1 MSMNTPINIGPIN
14 IGPIAIGRIAF
25 GAIAASLQAA
35 SRAPAFAVQAFS
47 ADYEANA
54 MGMQANGHMSI
65 TAQGKD
71 RWQYTLT
78 IRNSLV
84 DLSQSTVFDEQDGWL
99 RPLSSTDLSRL
110 LVKKKSVNTS
120 FDWSKNQ
127 ATWSGDVKPGRAG
140 PVALKTGDMDAL
152 LVNLAIVRDVAAGKP
167 LNYRMVENG
176 NSKPTN
182 YRVVGKE
189 KITIGGKSREATKVA
204 RTSGNKEIIVWV
216 VPGMPVPARI
226 LQREDGQ
233 DSIDLQVKS
242 WH

>member
-1 MSMNTPINIGPIN
+1 MNIPIT
-14 IGPIAIGRIAF
+14 IGRTVIGMA
-25 GAIAASLQAA
+25 AASLLAVA
-35 SRAPAFAVQAFS
+35 SAPAAAVQVFS
-47 ADYEANA
+47 ADYEAKA
-54 MGMQANGHMSI
+54 MGMQGNGHMSI
-65 TAQGKD
+65 TAQGND

-84 DLSQSTVFDEQDGWL
+84 DLSQSTVFDEQDGWF

-110 LVKKKSVNTS
+110 LVKKKTVNTS
-120 FDWSKNQ
+120 FDWNRNQ
-127 ATWSGDVKPGRAG
+127 ATWSGDVKAGRAG
-140 PVALKTGDMDAL
+140 PVALQAGDMDAL

-176 NSKPTN
+176 NAKPMN
-182 YRVVGKE
+182 YRVIGKE
-189 KITIGGKSREATKVA
+189 KITIGGKSRDATKVS
-204 RTSGNKEIIVWV
+204 RTSGNKEIVVWV

-226 LQREDGQ
+226 LQREGGQ

>member
-1 MSMNTPINIGPIN
+1 MSIHIT
-14 IGPIAIGRIAF
+14 IGRTVIGMAAA
-25 GAIAASLQAA
+25 GLLAAAS
-35 SRAPAFAVQAFS
+35 APAVAVQAFS

-54 MGMQANGHMSI
+54 MGMQGNGHMSI
-65 TAQGKD
+65 TAQGND

-78 IRNSLV
+78 IRNALV
-84 DLSQSTVFDEQDGWL
+84 DLSQSTVFDEQEGWL

-110 LVKKKSVNTS
+110 LVKKKAVNTS
-120 FDWSKNQ
+120 FDWGRNQ

-152 LVNLAIVRDVAAGKP
+152 LVNLALVRDVAAGKP

-176 NSKPTN
+176 NAKPMN

-189 KITIGGKSREATKVA
+189 KITIGGKSHDATKVS
-204 RTSGNKEIIVWV
+204 RTSGSKEIVVWV

-226 LQREDGQ
+226 LQRQDGQ

>member
-1 MSMNTPINIGPIN
+1 MSI
-14 IGPIAIGRIAF
+14 PIAINPTTIGRIAV
-25 GAIAASLQAA
+25 GTIVASLLAVA
-35 SRAPAFAVQAFS
+35 SAPAAAVQAFS

-54 MGMQANGHMSI
+54 MGMQGNGHMSI
-65 TAQGKD
+65 AAQGGD

-110 LVKKKSVNTS
+110 LVKKKAVNAN
-120 FDWSKNQ
+120 FDWGKNQ
-127 ATWSGDVKPGRAG
+127 ATWSGDVKPERAG
-140 PVALKTGDMDAL
+140 PVALKNGDMDAL

-176 NSKPTN
+176 NAKPMS
-182 YRVVGKE
+182 YRVIGKE
-189 KITIGGKSREATKVA
+189 KITVGGKSRDATKVS
-204 RTSGNKEIIVWV
+204 RTSGSKEILVWV

>member
-1 MSMNTPINIGPIN
+1 MRMEEN
-14 IGPIAIGRIAF
+14 R
-25 GAIAASLQAA
+25 
-35 SRAPAFAVQAFS
+35 
-47 ADYEANA
+47 
-54 MGMQANGHMSI
+54 
-65 TAQGKD
+65 
-71 RWQYTLT
+71 
-78 IRNSLV
+78 
-84 DLSQSTVFDEQDGWL
+84 
-99 RPLSSTDLSRL
+99 
-110 LVKKKSVNTS
+110 KKKSTKGVGRKPKSDPAVHRYVVRLNSEENGRFNIQFQKSGLKEHSKFIKAMLFGHEIKVVKIDKATMDYYIRLTNFYHQFQGIGNNYNQTVKAVKTN
-120 FDWSKNQ
+120 FDWNANE

-152 LVNLAIVRDVAAGKP
+152 LVNLALVRDVAAGKP

-176 NSKPTN
+176 NARPMN

-189 KITIGGKSREATKVA
+189 KISVGGKSREATKVS
-204 RTSGNKEIIVWV
+204 RTSGDKEIVVWV